1 MTSIFEI
8 GTKVKYDATDLGGG
22 FFSGIIH
29 GYYVNGGELYYVIE
43 LDKKHQ
49 TTICL
54 NGFTNKYDAQLFLSH
69 IACHSGFVF
78 EIEE

>member
-1 MTSIFEI
+1 MTNILAI
-8 GTKVKYDATDLGGG
+8 DTKVEYDATDLGGG

-29 GYYVNGGELYYVIE
+29 GHYINGSELYYVIE

-49 TTICL
+49 TVISL

-78 EIEE
+78 AIEE

>member
-22 FFSGIIH
+22 FFTGIIH
-29 GYYVNGGELYYVIE
+29 GHYVNDNELYYVVE
-43 LDKKHQ
+43 LDEKYQ
-49 TTICL
+49 TMISL
-54 NGFTNKYDAQLFLSH
+54 NGFTNKHDAALFLSH

-78 EIEE
+78 ELKE